1 VSGAAA
7 FIRDAGATQLDHDE
21 HYGTLWRCDVQD
33 DESIVIVEVIN
44 ATREPDGSFKR
55 YWLRVH
61 PELRP
66 LRAFNQLGPAQTPT
80 VRNAIASTFGLVGE
94 QYVPTIET

>member
-1 VSGAAA
+1 
-7 FIRDAGATQLDHDE
+7 
-21 HYGTLWRCDVQD
+21 
-33 DESIVIVEVIN
+33 VIN

-66 LRAFNQLGPAQTPT
+66 LLADNQFGPAQAPT
-80 VRNAIASTFGLVGE
+80 VRNAIASTFGLIGE
-94 QYVPTIET
+94 QYVPAIET